1 MRCVVAS
8 DYSVHV
14 TASAQ
19 PVEPGASDP
28 RGDAAR
34 ERILAATIEN
44 LSENGFNGIS
54 LSTIAR
60 RAGFTRSG
68 LLHHFGTKEALL
80 REALGHRLIT
90 NARALHSIETA
101 TANEMLDAVVRM
113 VEFALWVS
121 NASRAYQIIAAEATA
136 PDHPAHTWFAGQ
148 FAQVRE
154 NMAGAIRRSIE
165 RGEAR
170 PDADVDAITLQLVAM
185 SDGLQLHWLH
195 DESLD
200 AVGAARYVVELIRAD
215 IAPRA

>member
-1 MRCVVAS
+1 VN
-8 DYSVHV
+8 
-14 TASAQ
+14 ASAQ
-19 PVEPGASDP
+19 PIEAGASDP

-68 LLHHFGTKEALL
+68 LLHHFGSKEALL
-80 REALGHRLIT
+80 REALGHRLLT

-136 PDHPAHTWFAGQ
+136 PDHPAHAWFAEQ
-148 FAQVRE
+148 FAQVRL
-154 NMAGAIRRSIE
+154 NMAGAIRRSID

-170 PDADVDAITLQLVAM
+170 ADVDIDAITLLLVSM

-200 AVGAARYVVELIRAD
+200 AVGAARYVVDLIRAD
-215 IAPRA
+215 LAPRA